1 MAKLRVHE
9 LARDLNMTNKVLLAK
24 LNDMDIAVKSHMS
37 SLEDDI
43 ISEIK
48 ASLFG
53 TKEVTVEET
62 RVRPTVIRRRRK
74 KVKVDAPEAQPEEAA
89 APQDTEAPAAEIE
102 KPVDQE
108 PAAVEAEAEEPK
120 TAEEPVADGKPAA
133 KKASSDLG
141 FPEVFHQSVFRRA

>member
-43 ISEIK
+43 IAEIK

-53 TKEVTVEET
+53 TKKEVAVEET

-74 KVKVDAPEAQPEEAA
+74 KVKVDASEVQPEEAV
-89 APQDTEAPAAEIE
+89 APEGTE
-102 KPVDQE
+102 E
-108 PAAVEAEAEEPK
+108 PADKIEEPADVEAEAEEPK
-120 TAEEPVADGKPAA
+120 TAEEPVADEKPAA
-133 KKASSDLG
+133 KKES
-141 FPEVFHQSVFRRA
+141 PKK

>member
-43 ISEIK
+43 IAEIK

-53 TKEVTVEET
+53 TK
-62 RVRPTVIRRRRK
+62 
-74 KVKVDAPEAQPEEAA
+74 
-89 APQDTEAPAAEIE
+89 
-102 KPVDQE
+102 
-108 PAAVEAEAEEPK
+108 
-120 TAEEPVADGKPAA
+120 
-133 KKASSDLG
+133 
-141 FPEVFHQSVFRRA
+141 